1 VLYLPCCCTSHGR
14 EHERDRG
21 KKRSISLRCF
31 TFPAA
36 PLMVV
41 SARDIEA
48 LKKRRWLGGEE
59 KGRRRRCYSRGRK
72 ITRAP
77 DGESAQEMR
86 RANHGYQSALST
98 LGLPK

>member
-1 VLYLPCCCTSHGR
+1 
-14 EHERDRG
+14 
-21 KKRSISLRCF
+21 
-31 TFPAA
+31 
-36 PLMVV
+36 MVV

-48 LKKRRWLGGEE
+48 LKKMRWLGGEE
-59 KGRRRRCYSRGRK
+59 KGRRRRYYSRGRR

-86 RANHGYQSALST
+86 RANQGYQSALST